1 MSSSTSKSQCM
12 YRIAQVGIPNAL
24 YLYLTLLLS
33 ARQAWFF
40 CAFLQNK
47 TRRKIFLRLLL
58 FIIYILYLYYIR
70 YIASFF
76 YTSCEFLLFQL
87 RVSFI
92 LHTCFFYICY
102 EFLLR
107 KILLFAVKQT
117 RNCRQKI
124 SQFASNNLV
133 IHLKFLFPALF
144 VKQTRSFNPN
154 GSGRGVVPPLVFLR
168 LFKSKK
174 LVVHSAAS
182 TIHIWPSEPYFFNV
196 LVKQTRN
203 SGYGWS

>member
-1 MSSSTSKSQCM
+1 MLSSTSKSQCM
-12 YRIAQVGIPNAL
+12 YRIVQVGIPNAL
-24 YLYLTLLLS
+24 YLYLTLFLS

-47 TRRKIFLRLLL
+47 TRSKIFCAYYYLL

-76 YTSCEFLLFQL
+76 YTSCEVLLFYI

-92 LHTCFFYICY
+92 LATSFFYSCY

-107 KILLFAVKQT
+107 KILFFTVKQP

-133 IHLKFLFPALF
+133 IHVKFF
-144 VKQTRSFNPN
+144 VSCAFRQT
-154 GSGRGVVPPLVFLR
+154 
-168 LFKSKK
+168 
-174 LVVHSAAS
+174 
-182 TIHIWPSEPYFFNV
+182 
-196 LVKQTRN
+196 N
-203 SGYGWS
+203 S

>member
-1 MSSSTSKSQCM
+1 MSGSTSKSQCM
-12 YRIAQVGIPNAL
+12 YRIVQVGIPNAL
-24 YLYLTLLLS
+24 YLYLTLFLS

-47 TRRKIFLRLLL
+47 TRSKIFLRLLL

-76 YTSCEFLLFQL
+76 YTSCEVLLSYI

-92 LHTCFFYICY
+92 LATSFFYSCY

-107 KILLFAVKQT
+107 KILLFAVKQP

-133 IHLKFLFPALF
+133 IGTNFSFFCALC
-144 VKQTRSFNPN
+144 QATS
-154 GSGRGVVPPLVFLR
+154 
-168 LFKSKK
+168 
-174 LVVHSAAS
+174 
-182 TIHIWPSEPYFFNV
+182 
-196 LVKQTRN
+196 
-203 SGYGWS
+203 